1 MKPAA
6 ADSVPPPTHAGLGLM
21 LLLIAMASIG
31 PLSINIIVPAVPGLA
46 ASLEADPGT
55 VQLTISLFFGGLACA
70 QLVLGTLSDR
80 YGRRPVLI
88 AGFIIMVMTSFAAAA
103 ATSIT
108 TLIAART
115 TQALG
120 ASTGIVIGRAII
132 RDLYTRDRAAS
143 MLGWVTMSTVLLP
156 MFGPLAGGVLD
167 QWLGWRAIFIF
178 VGFAGLL
185 ILTWAV
191 LALPETRPPHAAGA
205 MSAGQLW
212 KEARTLLTTPVF
224 LGFVLCCGMISG
236 PYYAILGGVPHVVIS
251 QMGRSS
257 TELGVWFLLS
267 SFGYMLGNFLA
278 GRFSVRFGVNAMV
291 LWGLLIELVGAVLG
305 LVLIL
310 GLPEPGPIAIFAP
323 ATLIYIGN
331 GVALPNAIA
340 GAVSVRPQAAGTAS
354 GVAGFVQMGYGAVV
368 SQVINYPL
376 AGATS
381 AMPLVLAMLLQA
393 VAGVLIFWLLVRRS
407 SPAE

>member
-1 MKPAA
+1 MTTETT
-6 ADSVPPPTHAGLGLM
+6 PPSTASAGRGLM
-21 LLLIAMASIG
+21 LLLIALASIG
-31 PLSINIIVPAVPGLA
+31 PLSVNIIVPAVPGLA
-46 ASLEADPGT
+46 ASLQADPGT

-88 AGFIIMVMTSFAAAA
+88 AGLIIAAATSFAAAA
-103 ATSIT
+103 ATNIT
-108 TLIAART
+108 ALVVART

-156 MFGPLAGGVLD
+156 MFGPLLGGMLD
-167 QWLGWRAIFIF
+167 QWWGWRAIFLF
-178 VGFAGLL
+178 VGCGSLL
-185 ILTWAV
+185 ILIWAV
-191 LALPETRPPHAAGA
+191 LALPETRPPQTAGA
-205 MSAGQLW
+205 MSARQLW
-212 KEARTLLTTPVF
+212 TEARTLLTTPVF

-291 LWGLLIELVGAVLG
+291 LGGLLIELAGALLA

-310 GLPEPGPIAIFAP
+310 ATPDVGPIMIFAP
-323 ATLIYIGN
+323 AALIYIGN

-381 AMPLVLAMLLQA
+381 AMPLVLAILVQA
-393 VAGVLIFWLLVRRS
+393 IAGVLIFWLLVQRS
-407 SPAE
+407 SSAD